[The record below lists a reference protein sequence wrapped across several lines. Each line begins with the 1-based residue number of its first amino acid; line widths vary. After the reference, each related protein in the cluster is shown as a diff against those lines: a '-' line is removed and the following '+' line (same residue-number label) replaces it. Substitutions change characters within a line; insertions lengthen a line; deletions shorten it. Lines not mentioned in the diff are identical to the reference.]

1 MRTITCYRPMY
12 LKKIQF
18 YCPYGTFLIVNV
30 LYVLKFLNK
39 FKVTSKYT
47 LINFKIVKVFIEVVI
62 FFKIL
67 IKHLNY
73 RQSQISKTRIWQFL
87 VVILSYVHF
96 KLCIFF
102 SGNLLH
108 DNKNQK
114 QLQTQFFPFPAYSN
128 NVV

>member
-30 LYVLKFLNK
+30 LYVLKILNK

-47 LINFKIVKVFIEVVI
+47 LINFKIEVFIEVVI
-62 FFKIL
+62 LFKIL

-73 RQSQISKTRIWQFL
+73 RQSQISKTRI
-87 VVILSYVHF
+87 
-96 KLCIFF
+96 
-102 SGNLLH
+102 
-108 DNKNQK
+108 
-114 QLQTQFFPFPAYSN
+114 
-128 NVV
+128 